1 MISNSDLEKAWFL
14 YKTEY
19 EPQNISINDFCMRK
33 GIPHREFNKWFRN
46 THKQVVPVEVEGV
59 PYNSEPAPSQSDPAK
74 VSNIMSPRKTGI
86 HGFILYNFWD
96 RVFAYRNDGEYSIDK
111 MAVERAIRTL
121 TVQRKNSLFFCS
133 PKGAKNSGIFNTF
146 ISTCQ

>member
-46 THKQVVPVEVEGV
+46 THKQVVPVEVEGI
-59 PYNSEPAPSQSDPAK
+59 PDNSEPAPPQSDVAK
-74 VSNIMSPRKTGI
+74 VSNTMSPRKS
-86 HGFILYNFWD
+86 D
-96 RVFAYRNDGEYSIDK
+96 
-111 MAVERAIRTL
+111 
-121 TVQRKNSLFFCS
+121 
-133 PKGAKNSGIFNTF
+133 IFHTF
-146 ISTCQ
+146 ISTCQQKCRNFRNFFVDYVREWNRGRRDYDNLVRLAFSPATN

>member
-46 THKQVVPVEVEGV
+46 THKQVVPVEEEGI
-59 PYNSEPAPSQSDPAK
+59 PDNSEPAPSQSDAAK
-74 VSNIMSPRKTGI
+74 VSNTMSPRKS
-86 HGFILYNFWD
+86 D
-96 RVFAYRNDGEYSIDK
+96 
-111 MAVERAIRTL
+111 
-121 TVQRKNSLFFCS
+121 
-133 PKGAKNSGIFNTF
+133 IFNTF
-146 ISTCQ
+146 ISTCQQKCRNFRNFFVDYVREWNRGRRDYNNLVRLAFSPATN